1 VSLLVPAV
9 ALAQTP
15 VPAVLGWYEWL
26 HIAMGLVGGMAIF
39 MLGMEQLSNAL
50 RILAGEE
57 VKQILWRVTR
67 TKTLGLVT
75 GAFVTAM
82 VQSSSVTTTL
92 IVGFIS
98 ARLMSLAQSLS
109 VILGAGIGASFTAQ
123 IIAFNIDHYALIPI
137 SLGFFLSFI
146 SKGEKKTQAGV
157 ALMGL
162 GFIFFGVG
170 MMSGA
175 MGPLKNYPAFTDA
188 MSHMTMPILGILA
201 GAAFTALVR
210 SSAATLAIIIAL
222 ASKGLITLD
231 AGVALALGANIGT
244 CITAATAA
252 IGRPREAVRAAAAHV
267 LFKTVGV
274 LLVLPALGP
283 FIDLVTW
290 LSPPELTRQL
300 ANMNTLFNV
309 FVALF
314 FLPLTA
320 FISWLLT
327 RLIPDKPLGDEEVR
341 PQYLD
346 DFLLATPS
354 LALTAVRNE
363 IRRMGSAVM
372 TMMNQIMPAVLKGS
386 PSELDALRKHDERV
400 DSLHA
405 LIVSYLGA
413 LSKLT
418 LNEKQTREMMAMM
431 YISHDLESIGD
442 LMETNLVSLGYSR
455 LDHSVTVSDQ
465 TAKVLLTIH
474 NVILNALSDSLK
486 AVSELD
492 RPSAERVI
500 AMKRDVRLLVD
511 KAIRH
516 QAERLVAPEAN
527 RINTYAVEMDIIDK
541 LQRIYYHTRRM
552 ARTVIDLT
560 ADSQPTAQP
569 AQNAPAPQA

>member
-1 VSLLVPAV
+1 
-9 ALAQTP
+9 
-15 VPAVLGWYEWL
+15 
-26 HIAMGLVGGMAIF
+26 
-39 MLGMEQLSNAL
+39 
-50 RILAGEE
+50 
-57 VKQILWRVTR
+57 
-67 TKTLGLVT
+67 
-75 GAFVTAM
+75 
-82 VQSSSVTTTL
+82 
-92 IVGFIS
+92 
-98 ARLMSLAQSLS
+98 
-109 VILGAGIGASFTAQ
+109 
-123 IIAFNIDHYALIPI
+123 
-137 SLGFFLSFI
+137 
-146 SKGEKKTQAGV
+146 
-157 ALMGL
+157 
-162 GFIFFGVG
+162 
-170 MMSGA
+170 
-175 MGPLKNYPAFTDA
+175 
-188 MSHMTMPILGILA
+188 
-201 GAAFTALVR
+201 
-210 SSAATLAIIIAL
+210 
-222 ASKGLITLD
+222 
-231 AGVALALGANIGT
+231 
-244 CITAATAA
+244 
-252 IGRPREAVRAAAAHV
+252 
-267 LFKTVGV
+267 
-274 LLVLPALGP
+274 
-283 FIDLVTW
+283 
-290 LSPPELTRQL
+290 
-300 ANMNTLFNV
+300 
-309 FVALF
+309 
-314 FLPLTA
+314 
-320 FISWLLT
+320 
-327 RLIPDKPLGDEEVR
+327 
-341 PQYLD
+341 
-346 DFLLATPS
+346 
-354 LALTAVRNE
+354 
-363 IRRMGSAVM
+363 
-372 TMMNQIMPAVLKGS
+372 MMNQIMPAVLKGS